1 MTSWGEGNGTPLQYS
16 CLENPMAGGDWQ
28 AAVHGVAKSQTQ
40 LNDFAFTFHFHT
52 LEKETATH
60 SSALARRI
68 PGTGEPGGCRL
79 WGHTEM
85 DTTEVTQHS
94 IAQHISQVIHK
105 KFNRN
110 TKLGTRRYGIYPGL
124 CHYLSEYF
132 WLSPFS
138 SQGLRFF
145 IYKMKITQMRSGVP
159 GDWAER
165 EREVSIT
172 VCSDSYLFSF
182 VYLLQIFSL
191 WLSWDLCKTGYF
203 KLITT

>member
-1 MTSWGEGNGTPLQYS
+1 M
-16 CLENPMAGGDWQ
+16 
-28 AAVHGVAKSQTQ
+28 
-40 LNDFAFTFHFHT
+40 
-52 LEKETATH
+52 ATH
-60 SSALARRI
+60 SSVLAWRI
-68 PGTGEPGGCRL
+68 PGTGEPCGLPSVGSHRVRHDCSDL
-79 WGHTEM
+79 A
-85 DTTEVTQHS
+85 QHS
-94 IAQHISQVIHK
+94 IAQHISQVSHK

-124 CHYLSEYF
+124 CHCLSEYS

-159 GDWAER
+159 GDWTER

-182 VYLLQIFSL
+182 LYLLQIFSL